1 MYRGP
6 FQISGSD
13 QVKGLDLECDRF
25 SSEDGDVDP
34 PLEVSGLV
42 RPQNDLRQQDPGPVE
57 VNLIILT
64 QLIGMPE
71 SLIRAFYR
79 KAFV

>member
-1 MYRGP
+1 M
-6 FQISGSD
+6 
-13 QVKGLDLECDRF
+13 KGLDLECDRF

-57 VNLIILT
+57 VNL
-64 QLIGMPE
+64 M
-71 SLIRAFYR
+71 A
-79 KAFV
+79 